1 MCRISKL
8 AVRCPLTFQQHARL
22 EGIPQAKRAC
32 TLGRGCMRGFT
43 SIYEKSDNEVAGLN
57 KGALACTWQDSRNT
71 MHHMEVTVSSYSYK
85 CLVYLDVD
93 VLPICSTTPLL
104 SMVLPISLQYR
115 GQPFIQY
122 RGQSK
127 TAACCMATLGHILLL
142 VVGGAAGL
150 AAMCRAMKVNFAVL
164 LNNKIT
170 C

>member
-1 MCRISKL
+1 MVQYDKTRDKL
-8 AVRCPLTFQQHARL
+8 
-22 EGIPQAKRAC
+22 K
-32 TLGRGCMRGFT
+32 
-43 SIYEKSDNEVAGLN
+43 
-57 KGALACTWQDSRNT
+57 
-71 MHHMEVTVSSYSYK
+71 MHHVEVTVSSYSYK
-85 CLVYLDVD
+85 HLMYL

-127 TAACCMATLGHILLL
+127 MAACCMATLGHILLL